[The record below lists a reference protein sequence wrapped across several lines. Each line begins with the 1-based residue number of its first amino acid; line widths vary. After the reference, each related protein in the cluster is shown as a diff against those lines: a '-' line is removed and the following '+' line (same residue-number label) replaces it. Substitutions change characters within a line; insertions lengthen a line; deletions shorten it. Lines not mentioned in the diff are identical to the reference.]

1 MAAHLLTLTNSF
13 GTVITL
19 LSPIAI
25 YLMLTVFMFFVLRI
39 LSIDMVHISMVT
51 PRDGTVEIIG
61 VFILMP
67 LTFVEQRLNLF
78 VSTLT
83 SSTLYV
89 TVTANTIQ
97 INKVDVQQLL
107 TLNTGQSEF
116 GCHYSGD
123 ITGLILR
130 MFEALCFCSNGKHQ
144 DCCHCEY
151 HSFHNSSMFGLYH
164 VYYLFQSQHVSAN
177 SYRLTSDGAKIRK
190 R

>member
-19 LSPIAI
+19 LSTIAI

-89 TVTANTIQ
+89 TVTADTIQ
-97 INKVDVQQLL
+97 INKVDAQQ
-107 TLNTGQSEF
+107 F
-116 GCHYSGD
+116 
-123 ITGLILR
+123 
-130 MFEALCFCSNGKHQ
+130 
-144 DCCHCEY
+144 
-151 HSFHNSSMFGLYH
+151 
-164 VYYLFQSQHVSAN
+164 
-177 SYRLTSDGAKIRK
+177 
-190 R
+190 